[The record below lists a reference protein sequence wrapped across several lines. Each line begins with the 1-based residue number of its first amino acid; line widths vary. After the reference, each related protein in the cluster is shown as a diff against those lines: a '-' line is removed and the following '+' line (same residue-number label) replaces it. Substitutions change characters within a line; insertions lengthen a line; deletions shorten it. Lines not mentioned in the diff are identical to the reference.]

1 MLRSLFSGIT
11 GLRAHQQMMDV
22 TGNNIANVNSS
33 GYKAQTAVFESV
45 LSQAVKSPGAPVAAG
60 ANAAARGGVNGVQI
74 GLGVQLASVSTNFGQ
89 GSSQLTGVST
99 DFAIQGT
106 GFFTTNNGTENLFT
120 RAGSFTLDGN
130 GRLVSPDGSI
140 VQGYMADA
148 DGVVNPNAAPED
160 VSLPV
165 ATLLPAVSSTTM
177 KMSGNLSAEAAPGT
191 TVISS
196 ITTYDVLGAE
206 SATTAT
212 FTKTVGSVK
221 GDGAWNVTLTSPG
234 GVAGAAIAVTFGP
247 TGVMT
252 LPVAVNGTNSIPVL
266 NRPLVAANAL
276 TGVVAVPVGN
286 FVVDITGLTQ
296 YSAPSSFGIT
306 EQNGAGVGALTTF
319 TTTSDGQL
327 IGIYSNG
334 EKQALAQLAIAT
346 FNNADGLEKVGDTSY
361 RTTVNS
367 GVALIGAA
375 TVGGRGSIQGGTLEM
390 SNVDLASEFTNLIVA
405 QRGFAA
411 NSRTMTAADEML
423 QELMSIKR

>member
-22 TGNNIANVNSS
+22 TGNNIANVNSA

-60 ANAAARGGVNGVQI
+60 AGTGAVGGVNGVQI
-74 GLGVQLASVSTNFGQ
+74 GLGVQLAGVSTNFGQ

-106 GFFTTNNGTENLFT
+106 GFFTTNNGSENLFT
-120 RAGSFTLDGN
+120 RAGSFTLDAN
-130 GRLVSPDGSI
+130 GKLVSPDGSI

-160 VSLPV
+160 VTLPV
-165 ATLLPAVSSTTM
+165 SQLLPAVASDEMT
-177 KMSGNLSAEAAPGT
+177 MSGNLSADAAVGD
-191 TVISS
+191 TVVSS
-196 ITTYDVLGAE
+196 IVTYDVLGAE
-206 SATTAT
+206 STTTAT
-212 FTKTVGSVK
+212 FTKTGT
-221 GDGAWNVTLTSPG
+221 GAWTVHLGIAPN
-234 GVAGAAIAVTFGP
+234 AGATVAIAFDGFGELTTATP
-247 TGVMT
+247 I
-252 LPVAVNGTNSIPVL
+252 AVL
-266 NRPLVAANAL
+266 NRPAIVAAVGPPAV
-276 TGVVAVPVGN
+276 TAVPVAN
-286 FVVDITGLTQ
+286 FAVEIGGLTQ
-296 YSAPSSFGIT
+296 YSSASSFGIT
-306 EQNGAGVGALTTF
+306 DQNGAGVGALTTF

-346 FNNADGLEKVGDTSY
+346 FNNADGLEKVGDSSY

-375 TVGGRGSIQGGTLEM
+375 TIGGRGSIQGGTLEM

>member
-33 GYKAQTAVFESV
+33 GYKSQTAVFESV
-45 LSQAVKSPGAPVAAG
+45 ISQAVKAPGAPVAGG
-60 ANAAARGGVNGVQI
+60 ANAVARGGVNGVQI
-74 GLGVQLASVSTNFGQ
+74 GLGVQLAGVSTNFGQ

-99 DFAIQGT
+99 DFAIQGS

-120 RAGSFTLDGN
+120 RAGSFTLDAN
-130 GRLVSPDGSI
+130 GKLVSPDGSI

-148 DGVVNPNAAPED
+148 VGVVNPNAAPED
-160 VSLPV
+160 VTLPI
-165 ATLLPAVSSTTM
+165 ATLLPAVESTTM
-177 KMSGNLSAEAAPGT
+177 KFTGNLSADAAVGA
-191 TVISS
+191 TVVSS
-196 ITTYDVLGAE
+196 IITYDVLGAE

-212 FTKTVGSVK
+212 FTKTGA
-221 GDGAWNVTLTSPG
+221 GAWNVQLTAPN
-234 GVAGAAIAVTFGP
+234 GVAGAVVGLTFDG
-247 TGVMT
+247 TGVLT
-252 LPVAVNGTNSIPVL
+252 NPAAVNGTKTIPVL
-266 NRPLVAANAL
+266 NRPAVAAAAGV
-276 TGVVAVPVGN
+276 TGVPVAD
-286 FVVDITGLTQ
+286 FAVDVTGLSQ
-296 YSAPSSFGIT
+296 YSAPSSAGIT

-334 EKQALAQLAIAT
+334 QKQALAQLAIAT
-346 FNNADGLEKVGDTSY
+346 FNNPDGLEKVGDTSY

-423 QELMSIKR
+423 QELMSITR

>member
-1 MLRSLFSGIT
+1 
-11 GLRAHQQMMDV
+11 MMDV

-33 GYKAQTAVFESV
+33 GYKSQTAVFESV
-45 LSQAVKSPGAPVAAG
+45 ISQSVKTPGAPVAAG

-74 GLGVQLASVSTNFGQ
+74 GLGVQLAGVSTNFGQ

-99 DFAIQGT
+99 DFAIQGS

-148 DGVVNPNAAPED
+148 TGVVNPNAAPED

-165 ATLLPAVSSTTM
+165 AKLLPAVASTTM
-177 KMSGNLSAEAAPGT
+177 EMGGNLLANAEAGT
-191 TVISS
+191 TVTSS

-212 FTKTVGSVK
+212 FTKLA
-221 GDGAWNVTLTSPG
+221 GDYEWSVTLTAPDGLPG
-234 GVAGAAIAVTFGP
+234 DAVAVTFDA
-247 TGVMT
+247 TGVLT
-252 LPVAVNGTNSIPVL
+252 VPVAAAGTNTIAVL
-266 NRPLVAANAL
+266 NRPAVLAAV
-276 TGVVAVPVGN
+276 GPPVVTAVPEGN
-286 FVVDITGLTQ
+286 FEVDVTGLTQ
-296 YSAPSSFGIT
+296 YSTSSSFGIT

-327 IGIYSNG
+327 IGIFSNG
-334 EKQALAQLAIAT
+334 QKQALAQLAIAT
-346 FNNADGLEKVGDTSY
+346 FNNPDGLEKVGDTSY

>member
-33 GYKAQTAVFESV
+33 GYKSQTAVFESV
-45 LSQAVKSPGAPVAAG
+45 ISQSVKNPGAPVAAG
-60 ANAAARGGVNGVQI
+60 DNAAARGGVNGVQI
-74 GLGVQLASVSTNFGQ
+74 GLGVQLAGVSTNFGQ

-99 DFAIQGT
+99 DFAIQGS

-148 DGVVNPNAAPED
+148 TGVVNPNAAPED

-165 ATLLPAVSSTTM
+165 AKLLPAVASTTM
-177 KMSGNLSAEAAPGT
+177 EMGGNLSADAEAGT
-191 TVISS
+191 TVTSS

-212 FTKTVGSVK
+212 FTKLA
-221 GDGAWNVTLTSPG
+221 GDYEWSVTLTAPDGLPG
-234 GVAGAAIAVTFGP
+234 DAVAVTFDA
-247 TGVMT
+247 TGVLT
-252 LPVAVNGTNSIPVL
+252 VPVAAAGTNTIAVL
-266 NRPLVAANAL
+266 NRPAVLAAV
-276 TGVVAVPVGN
+276 GPPVVTAVPEGN
-286 FVVDITGLTQ
+286 FEVDVTGLTQ
-296 YSAPSSFGIT
+296 YSTSSSFGIT

-327 IGIYSNG
+327 IGIFSNG
-334 EKQALAQLAIAT
+334 QKQALAQLAIAT
-346 FNNADGLEKVGDTSY
+346 FNNPDGLEKVGDTSY

>member
-22 TGNNIANVNSS
+22 VGNNIANVNSS
-33 GYKAQTAVFESV
+33 GYKSQTAVFESV
-45 LSQAVKSPGAPVAAG
+45 ISQAVKAPGAPVAGG

-74 GLGVQLASVSTNFGQ
+74 GLGVQLAGVSTNFGQ

-99 DFAIQGT
+99 DFAIQGA

-120 RAGSFTLDGN
+120 RAGSFTLDAN

-148 DGVVNPNAAPED
+148 AGEVNPNAAPED
-160 VSLPV
+160 VTLPV
-165 ATLLPAVSSTTM
+165 ATLLPAVASTTM
-177 KMSGNLSAEAAPGT
+177 KMSGNLSADAAVGA
-191 TVISS
+191 TVTSS
-196 ITTYDVLGAE
+196 ITTFDVLGAQ
-206 SATTAT
+206 STSTAT
-212 FTKTVGSVK
+212 FTKGAGV
-221 GDGAWNVTLTSPG
+221 GAWTVTLQATG
-234 GVAGAAIAVTFGP
+234 GVAGAAVAVTFDAN
-247 TGVMT
+247 GV
-252 LPVAVNGTNSIPVL
+252 LAAPAAANGVNTIPVL
-266 NRPLVAANAL
+266 NRPAVAAAA
-276 TGVVAVPVGN
+276 GPPAVVAVPVGN
-286 FVVDITGLTQ
+286 FAVDVTGLTQ

-306 EQNGAGVGALTTF
+306 DQNGAGVGALTTF

-334 EKQALAQLAIAT
+334 KKQALAQLAIAT
-346 FNNADGLEKVGDTSY
+346 FNNPDGLEKVGDTSY

-367 GVALIGAA
+367 GVALIGSA

>member
-33 GYKAQTAVFESV
+33 GYKSQTAVFESV
-45 LSQAVKSPGAPVAAG
+45 ISQAVKAPGAPVAGG
-60 ANAAARGGVNGVQI
+60 ATAAARGGVNGVQI
-74 GLGVQLASVSTNFGQ
+74 GLGVQLAGVSTNFGQ

-99 DFAIQGT
+99 DFAIQGS

-120 RAGSFTLDGN
+120 RAGSFTLDAN
-130 GRLVSPDGSI
+130 GKLVSPDGSI

-148 DGVVNPNAAPED
+148 VGVINPNAAPED
-160 VSLPV
+160 VVLPV
-165 ATLLPAVSSTTM
+165 AQLLAAVESTTM
-177 KMSGNLSAEAAPGT
+177 KFTGNLSADAAVGD
-191 TVISS
+191 TVVSS

-212 FTKTVGSVK
+212 FTKAAGA
-221 GDGAWNVTLTSPG
+221 GAWNVKLTAPN
-234 GVAGAAIAVTFGP
+234 GVAG
-247 TGVMT
+247 
-252 LPVAVNGTNSIPVL
+252 VAVDLAFDGNGALTTASPIGVL
-266 NRPLVAANAL
+266 NRPVVVAAA
-276 TGVVAVPVGN
+276 GPPAIAGVPVAN
-286 FVVDITGLTQ
+286 FEVDISGLTQ
-296 YSAPSSFGIT
+296 YSAPNSSGIT
-306 EQNGAGVGALTTF
+306 DQNGAGVGALTTF

-334 EKQALAQLAIAT
+334 KKQALAQLAIAT
-346 FNNADGLEKVGDTSY
+346 FNNPDGLEKVGDTSY

>member
-22 TGNNIANVNSS
+22 TGNNIANVNSA

-60 ANAAARGGVNGVQI
+60 AGTGAVGGVNGVQI
-74 GLGVQLASVSTNFGQ
+74 GLGVQLAGVSTNFGQ

-99 DFAIQGT
+99 DFAIQGS
-106 GFFTTNNGTENLFT
+106 GFFTTNNGSENLFT
-120 RAGSFTLDGN
+120 RAGSFTLDAN
-130 GRLVSPDGSI
+130 GKLTSPDGSI

-148 DGVVNPNAAPED
+148 DGVVNANAAAED
-160 VSLPV
+160 VTLPV
-165 ATLLPAVSSTTM
+165 SQLLPAVASDEMT
-177 KMSGNLSAEAAPGT
+177 MSGNLSSAAAIGD
-191 TVISS
+191 TVVSS
-196 ITTYDVLGAE
+196 IVTYDVLGAE
-206 SATTAT
+206 STTTAT
-212 FTKTVGSVK
+212 FTKTGT
-221 GDGAWNVTLTSPG
+221 GAWTVHLGIAPN
-234 GVAGAAIAVTFGP
+234 AGATVAIAFDGFGELTTATP
-247 TGVMT
+247 I
-252 LPVAVNGTNSIPVL
+252 AVL
-266 NRPLVAANAL
+266 NRPAIAAAV
-276 TGVVAVPVGN
+276 GPPVVTAVPVAN
-286 FVVDITGLTQ
+286 FAVEIGGLTQ
-296 YSAPSSFGIT
+296 YAASSSFGIT
-306 EQNGAGVGALTTF
+306 DQNGAGVGALTTF

>member
-22 TGNNIANVNSS
+22 TGNNIANVNSA

-60 ANAAARGGVNGVQI
+60 AGTGAVGGVNGVQI
-74 GLGVQLASVSTNFGQ
+74 GLGVQLAGVSTNFGQ

-106 GFFTTNNGTENLFT
+106 GFFTTNNGSENLFT
-120 RAGSFTLDGN
+120 RAGSFTLDAN
-130 GRLVSPDGSI
+130 GKLVSPDGSI

-160 VSLPV
+160 VTLPV
-165 ATLLPAVSSTTM
+165 SQLLPAVASDEMT
-177 KMSGNLSAEAAPGT
+177 MSGNLSADAAVGD
-191 TVISS
+191 TVVSS
-196 ITTYDVLGAE
+196 IVTYDVLGAE
-206 SATTAT
+206 STTTAT
-212 FTKTVGSVK
+212 FTKTGT
-221 GDGAWNVTLTSPG
+221 GAWTVRLGIAPN
-234 GVAGAAIAVTFGP
+234 AGATVAIAFDGFGELTTATP
-247 TGVMT
+247 I
-252 LPVAVNGTNSIPVL
+252 AVL
-266 NRPLVAANAL
+266 NRPAIVAAVGPPAV
-276 TGVVAVPVGN
+276 TAVPVAN
-286 FVVDITGLTQ
+286 FAVEIGGLTQ
-296 YSAPSSFGIT
+296 YSSASSFGIT
-306 EQNGAGVGALTTF
+306 DQNGAGVGALTTF

-346 FNNADGLEKVGDTSY
+346 FNNADGLEKVGDSSY

-375 TVGGRGSIQGGTLEM
+375 TIGGRGSIQGGTLEM

>member
-11 GLRAHQQMMDV
+11 GLRAHQQMMDI

-45 LSQAVKSPGAPVAAG
+45 LSQAVKSPGAPVG
-60 ANAAARGGVNGVQI
+60 ANAGTGARGGVNGVQI
-74 GLGVQLASVSTNFGQ
+74 GLGVQLAAVSTNFGQ

-99 DFAIQGT
+99 DFAIQGS
-106 GFFTTNNGTENLFT
+106 GFFTINNGTENLFT
-120 RAGSFTLDGN
+120 RSGSFTLDAN
-130 GRLVSPDGSI
+130 GKLVSPDGSI

-160 VSLPV
+160 ITLPV
-165 ATLLPAVSSTTM
+165 SQLLPAVASDEMT
-177 KMSGNLSAEAAPGT
+177 MSGNLSADAAVGD
-191 TVISS
+191 TVVSS
-196 ITTYDVLGAE
+196 IVTYDVLGAE
-206 SATTAT
+206 STTSAT
-212 FTKTVGSVK
+212 FTKTGV
-221 GDGAWNVTLTSPG
+221 GAWTVELTGEG
-234 GVAGAAIAVTFGP
+234 GVAGATVALAFDGFGELTTATPIA
-247 TGVMT
+247 
-252 LPVAVNGTNSIPVL
+252 VL
-266 NRPLVAANAL
+266 NRPAVAAAV
-276 TGVVAVPVGN
+276 GPPVVTAVPVAN
-286 FVVDITGLTQ
+286 FAVEIGGLTQ
-296 YSAPSSFGIT
+296 YSAPSSSGIT
-306 EQNGAGVGALTTF
+306 DQNGAGVGALTTF

-334 EKQALAQLAIAT
+334 KKQALAQVAVAI

-375 TVGGRGSIQGGTLEM
+375 TVGGRGSVQGGTLEM

>member
-33 GYKAQTAVFESV
+33 GYKSQTAVFESV
-45 LSQAVKSPGAPVAAG
+45 ISQSVKTPGAPVAAG

-74 GLGVQLASVSTNFGQ
+74 GLGVQLAGVSTNFGQ

-99 DFAIQGT
+99 DFAIQGS

-148 DGVVNPNAAPED
+148 TGVVNPNAAPED

-165 ATLLPAVSSTTM
+165 AKLLPAVSSTTM
-177 KMSGNLSAEAAPGT
+177 KMGGNLSANAVAGT
-191 TVISS
+191 TVTSS

-212 FTKTVGSVK
+212 FTKLA
-221 GDGAWNVTLTSPG
+221 GANEWEVTLTGPD
-234 GVAGAAIAVTFGP
+234 GVAGVAVPVTFGA
-247 TGVMT
+247 TGVLT
-252 LPVAVNGTNSIPVL
+252 VPAAAAGTNTIAVL
-266 NRPLVAANAL
+266 NRPAVLAAV
-276 TGVVAVPVGN
+276 GPPVVTAVPEGN
-286 FVVDITGLTQ
+286 FEVDVTGLTQ

-327 IGIYSNG
+327 IGIFSNG
-334 EKQALAQLAIAT
+334 QKQALAQLAIAT
-346 FNNADGLEKVGDTSY
+346 FNNPDGLEKVGDTSY

>member
-33 GYKAQTAVFESV
+33 GYKSQTAVFESV
-45 LSQAVKSPGAPVAAG
+45 ISQSVKTPGAPVAAG

-74 GLGVQLASVSTNFGQ
+74 GLGVQLAGVSTNFGQ

-99 DFAIQGT
+99 DFAIQGS

-148 DGVVNPNAAPED
+148 TGVVNPNAAPED

-165 ATLLPAVSSTTM
+165 AKLLPAVSSTTM
-177 KMSGNLSAEAAPGT
+177 KMGGNLSANAVAGT
-191 TVISS
+191 TVTSS

-212 FTKTVGSVK
+212 FTKLA
-221 GDGAWNVTLTSPG
+221 GASEWSVTLTGPG
-234 GVAGAAIAVTFGP
+234 GVAGVAVPVTFGA
-247 TGVMT
+247 TGVLT
-252 LPVAVNGTNSIPVL
+252 DPAAAAGTNTIAVL
-266 NRPLVAANAL
+266 NRPAVAAAV
-276 TGVVAVPVGN
+276 GPPVVTAVPAGD
-286 FVVDITGLTQ
+286 FEVDVTGLTQ

-327 IGIYSNG
+327 IGIFSNG
-334 EKQALAQLAIAT
+334 QKQALAQLAIAT

>member
-33 GYKAQTAVFESV
+33 GYKSQTAVFESV
-45 LSQAVKSPGAPVAAG
+45 ISQSVKNPGAPVAAG
-60 ANAAARGGVNGVQI
+60 DNAAARGGVNGVQI
-74 GLGVQLASVSTNFGQ
+74 GLGVQLAGVSTNFGQ

-99 DFAIQGT
+99 DFAIQGS

-130 GRLVSPDGSI
+130 GMLVSPDGSI

-148 DGVVNPNAAPED
+148 TGVVNPNAAPED

-165 ATLLPAVSSTTM
+165 AKLLPAVVSTTM
-177 KMSGNLSAEAAPGT
+177 EMGGNLSATAEAGT
-191 TVISS
+191 TVTSS

-212 FTKTVGSVK
+212 FTKLT
-221 GDGAWNVTLTSPG
+221 GDYEWSVTLTAPDG
-234 GVAGAAIAVTFGP
+234 LPGVAVAVTFDA
-247 TGVMT
+247 TGVLT
-252 LPVAVNGTNSIPVL
+252 DPAAAAGTNTIAVL
-266 NRPLVAANAL
+266 NRPAVLAAV
-276 TGVVAVPVGN
+276 GPPVVTAVPEGN
-286 FVVDITGLTQ
+286 FEVDVTGLTQ
-296 YSAPSSFGIT
+296 YSTSSSFGIT

-327 IGIYSNG
+327 IGIFSNG
-334 EKQALAQLAIAT
+334 QKQALAQLAIAT
-346 FNNADGLEKVGDTSY
+346 FNNPDGLEKVGDTSY

>member
-33 GYKAQTAVFESV
+33 GYKSQTAVFESV
-45 LSQAVKSPGAPVAAG
+45 ISQSVKTPGAPVAAG
-60 ANAAARGGVNGVQI
+60 DNAAARGGVNGVQI
-74 GLGVQLASVSTNFGQ
+74 GLGVQLAGVSTNFGQ

-99 DFAIQGT
+99 DFAIQGS

-148 DGVVNPNAAPED
+148 TGVVNPNAAPED

-165 ATLLPAVSSTTM
+165 AKLLPAVASTTM
-177 KMSGNLSAEAAPGT
+177 EMGGNLSATTEAGT
-191 TVISS
+191 TVTSS

-212 FTKTVGSVK
+212 FTKLA
-221 GDGAWNVTLTSPG
+221 GDYEWSVTLTAPD
-234 GVAGAAIAVTFGP
+234 GVAGVAVAVTFDA
-247 TGVMT
+247 TGVLT
-252 LPVAVNGTNSIPVL
+252 VPEAAAGTNTIAVL
-266 NRPLVAANAL
+266 NRPAVAAAV
-276 TGVVAVPVGN
+276 GPPVVTAVPEGN
-286 FVVDITGLTQ
+286 FEVDVTGLTQ
-296 YSAPSSFGIT
+296 YSATSSFGIT

-327 IGIYSNG
+327 IGIFSNG
-334 EKQALAQLAIAT
+334 QKQALAQLAIAT
-346 FNNADGLEKVGDTSY
+346 FNNPDGLEKVGDTSY

>member
-33 GYKAQTAVFESV
+33 GYKSQTAVFESV
-45 LSQAVKSPGAPVAAG
+45 ISQAVKSPGAPVAGG

-74 GLGVQLASVSTNFGQ
+74 GLGVQLAGVSTNFGQ

-120 RAGSFTLDGN
+120 RAGSFTLDAN

-148 DGVVNPNAAPED
+148 TGVVNPNAAPED

-177 KMSGNLSAEAAPGT
+177 KMAGNLSAEAAPGT
-191 TVISS
+191 TVVSS

-212 FTKTVGSVK
+212 FTKPVGSVK

-247 TGVMT
+247 TGVLT
-252 LPVAVNGTNSIPVL
+252 APVAVNGTNSIPVL
-266 NRPLVAANAL
+266 NRPLVAANAA

-286 FVVDITGLTQ
+286 FAVDVTGLTQ

-334 EKQALAQLAIAT
+334 QKQALAQLAIAT
-346 FNNADGLEKVGDTSY
+346 FNNPDGLEKVGDTSY

>member
-33 GYKAQTAVFESV
+33 GYKSQTAVFESV
-45 LSQAVKSPGAPVAAG
+45 ISQAVKAPGAPVAGG
-60 ANAAARGGVNGVQI
+60 ANAVARGGVNGVQI
-74 GLGVQLASVSTNFGQ
+74 GLGVQLAGVSTNFGQ

-99 DFAIQGT
+99 DFAIQGS

-120 RAGSFTLDGN
+120 RAGSFTLDAN
-130 GRLVSPDGSI
+130 GKLVSPDGSI

-148 DGVVNPNAAPED
+148 VGTINPNAAPED
-160 VSLPV
+160 VTLPI
-165 ATLLPAVSSTTM
+165 ATLLPAVESTTM
-177 KMSGNLSAEAAPGT
+177 KFTGNLSADAAVGD
-191 TVISS
+191 TVVSS
-196 ITTYDVLGAE
+196 IITYDVLGAE

-212 FTKTVGSVK
+212 FTKAAGV
-221 GDGAWNVTLTSPG
+221 GAWTVALTAPD
-234 GVAGAAIAVTFGP
+234 GVAGAAIALAFDG
-247 TGVMT
+247 TGALTTVS
-252 LPVAVNGTNSIPVL
+252 PIPVL
-266 NRPLVAANAL
+266 NRIAVAANAA
-276 TGVVAVPVGN
+276 TGVVGVPEGN
-286 FVVDITGLTQ
+286 FEVDISGLTQ
-296 YSAPSSFGIT
+296 YSAPSSAGIT
-306 EQNGAGVGALTTF
+306 DQNGAGVGALTTF

-334 EKQALAQLAIAT
+334 KKQALAQLAIAN
-346 FNNADGLEKVGDTSY
+346 FNNPDGLEKVGDTSY

-423 QELMSIKR
+423 QELMSITR

>member
-33 GYKAQTAVFESV
+33 GYKSQTAVFESV
-45 LSQAVKSPGAPVAAG
+45 ISQSVKTPGAPVAAG

-74 GLGVQLASVSTNFGQ
+74 GLGVQLAGVSTNFGQ

-99 DFAIQGT
+99 DFAIQGS

-148 DGVVNPNAAPED
+148 TGVVNPNAAPED

-165 ATLLPAVSSTTM
+165 AKLLPAVASTTM
-177 KMSGNLSAEAAPGT
+177 KMGGNLSANAEAGT
-191 TVISS
+191 TVTSS

-212 FTKTVGSVK
+212 FTKLA
-221 GDGAWNVTLTSPG
+221 GANEWEVTLTGPD
-234 GVAGAAIAVTFGP
+234 GVAGVPVPVTFGA
-247 TGVMT
+247 TGVLT
-252 LPVAVNGTNSIPVL
+252 LPVAAAGTNTIAVL
-266 NRPLVAANAL
+266 NRPAVAAAA
-276 TGVVAVPVGN
+276 GPPVVTAVPEAN
-286 FVVDITGLTQ
+286 FEVDVTGLTQ

-327 IGIYSNG
+327 IGIFSNG
-334 EKQALAQLAIAT
+334 QKQALAQLAIAT
-346 FNNADGLEKVGDTSY
+346 FNNPDGLEKVGDTSY

>member
-33 GYKAQTAVFESV
+33 GYKSQTAVFESV
-45 LSQAVKSPGAPVAAG
+45 ISQSVKTPGAPVAAG

-74 GLGVQLASVSTNFGQ
+74 GLGVQLAGVSTNFGQ

-99 DFAIQGT
+99 DFAIQGS

-148 DGVVNPNAAPED
+148 TGVVNPNAAPED

-165 ATLLPAVSSTTM
+165 AKLLPAVASTTM
-177 KMSGNLSAEAAPGT
+177 EMGGNLLANAEAGT
-191 TVISS
+191 TVTSS

-212 FTKTVGSVK
+212 FTKLA
-221 GDGAWNVTLTSPG
+221 GDYEWSVTLTAPDGLPG
-234 GVAGAAIAVTFGP
+234 DAVAVTFDA
-247 TGVMT
+247 TGVLT
-252 LPVAVNGTNSIPVL
+252 VPAAAAGTNTIAVL
-266 NRPLVAANAL
+266 NRPAVLAAV
-276 TGVVAVPVGN
+276 GPPVVTAVPEGN
-286 FVVDITGLTQ
+286 FEVDVTGLTQ
-296 YSAPSSFGIT
+296 YSTSSSFGIT

-327 IGIYSNG
+327 IGIFSNG
-334 EKQALAQLAIAT
+334 QKQALAQLAIAT
-346 FNNADGLEKVGDTSY
+346 FNNPDGLEKVGDTSY

>member
-33 GYKAQTAVFESV
+33 GYKSQTAVFESV
-45 LSQAVKSPGAPVAAG
+45 ISQAVKAPGAPVAAG

-74 GLGVQLASVSTNFGQ
+74 GLGVQLAGVSTNFGQ

-120 RAGSFTLDGN
+120 RAGSFTLDVN
-130 GRLVSPDGSI
+130 GRMVSPDGSI

-148 DGVVNPNAAPED
+148 AGVVNPNAAPQD
-160 VSLPV
+160 VTLPV

-177 KMSGNLSAEAAPGT
+177 KMAGNLSATAAAGT

-206 SATTAT
+206 SQTTAT
-212 FTKTVGSVK
+212 FTKTAGSAV
-221 GDGAWNVTLTSPG
+221 GDGAWNVTLTAPG
-234 GVAGAAIAVTFGP
+234 GDAGAAIPIAFDAN
-247 TGVMT
+247 GVLT
-252 LPVAVNGTNSIPVL
+252 TASPIAVL
-266 NRPLVAANAL
+266 NRPAVAAAA
-276 TGVVAVPVGN
+276 GPPAVVAVPVAN
-286 FVVDITGLTQ
+286 FEVDISGLTQ
-296 YSAPSSFGIT
+296 YSAPSSFGVT

-334 EKQALAQLAIAT
+334 QKQALAQLAIAT
-346 FNNADGLEKVGDTSY
+346 FNNPDGLEKVGDTSY
-361 RTTVNS
+361 RTSVNS

>member
-11 GLRAHQQMMDV
+11 GLRAHQQMMDI

-45 LSQAVKSPGAPVAAG
+45 LSQAVKSPGAPVG
-60 ANAAARGGVNGVQI
+60 ANAGTGARGGVNGVQI
-74 GLGVQLASVSTNFGQ
+74 GLGVQLAAVSTNFGQ

-99 DFAIQGT
+99 DFAIQGS
-106 GFFTTNNGTENLFT
+106 GFFTINNGTENLFT
-120 RAGSFTLDGN
+120 RSGSFTLDAN
-130 GRLVSPDGSI
+130 GKLVSADGSI

-160 VSLPV
+160 ITLPV
-165 ATLLPAVSSTTM
+165 SQLLPAVASDEMT
-177 KMSGNLSAEAAPGT
+177 MSGNLSADAAVGD
-191 TVISS
+191 TVVSS
-196 ITTYDVLGAE
+196 IVTYDVLGAE
-206 SATTAT
+206 STTSAT
-212 FTKTVGSVK
+212 FTKTGVGGWTVK
-221 GDGAWNVTLTSPG
+221 LTGEG
-234 GVAGAAIAVTFGP
+234 GVAGATVALAFDGFGELTTATPIA
-247 TGVMT
+247 
-252 LPVAVNGTNSIPVL
+252 VL
-266 NRPLVAANAL
+266 NRPAVAAAV
-276 TGVVAVPVGN
+276 GPPVVTAVPVAN
-286 FVVDITGLTQ
+286 FAVEIGGLTQ
-296 YSAPSSFGIT
+296 YSAPSSSGIT
-306 EQNGAGVGALTTF
+306 DQNGAGVGALTTF

-334 EKQALAQLAIAT
+334 KKQALAQVAIAI

>member
-11 GLRAHQQMMDV
+11 GLRAHQQMMDI

-45 LSQAVKSPGAPVAAG
+45 LSQAVKSPGAPVG
-60 ANAAARGGVNGVQI
+60 ANAGTGARGGVNGVQI
-74 GLGVQLASVSTNFGQ
+74 GLGVQLAAVSTNFGQ

-99 DFAIQGT
+99 DFAIQGS
-106 GFFTTNNGTENLFT
+106 GFFTINNGTENLFT
-120 RAGSFTLDGN
+120 RSGSFTLDAN
-130 GRLVSPDGSI
+130 GKLVSPDGSI

-160 VSLPV
+160 ITLPV
-165 ATLLPAVSSTTM
+165 SQLLPAVASDEMT
-177 KMSGNLSAEAAPGT
+177 MSGNLSADAAVGD
-191 TVISS
+191 TVVSS
-196 ITTYDVLGAE
+196 IVTYDVLGAE
-206 SATTAT
+206 STTSAT
-212 FTKTVGSVK
+212 FTKTGV
-221 GDGAWNVTLTSPG
+221 GAWTVELTGEG
-234 GVAGAAIAVTFGP
+234 GVAGATVALAFDGFGELTTATPIA
-247 TGVMT
+247 
-252 LPVAVNGTNSIPVL
+252 VL
-266 NRPLVAANAL
+266 NRPAVTADD
-276 TGVVAVPVGN
+276 GPPVVTAVPEADFAVEIG
-286 FVVDITGLTQ
+286 GLTQ
-296 YSAPSSFGIT
+296 YSAPSSSGIT
-306 EQNGAGVGALTTF
+306 DQNGAGVGALTTF

-334 EKQALAQLAIAT
+334 KKQALAQVAVAI

>member
-33 GYKAQTAVFESV
+33 GYKSQTAVFESV
-45 LSQAVKSPGAPVAAG
+45 ISQAVKAPGAPVAGG

-74 GLGVQLASVSTNFGQ
+74 GLGVQLAGVSTNFGQ

-99 DFAIQGT
+99 DFAIQGS

-120 RAGSFTLDGN
+120 RAGSFTLDAN
-130 GRLVSPDGSI
+130 GKLVSPDGSI

-148 DGVVNPNAAPED
+148 VGTINPNAAPED
-160 VSLPV
+160 VTLPI
-165 ATLLPAVSSTTM
+165 ATLLPAVESTTM
-177 KMSGNLSAEAAPGT
+177 KFTGNLSADAAVGA
-191 TVISS
+191 TVVSS
-196 ITTYDVLGAE
+196 IITYDVLGAE

-212 FTKTVGSVK
+212 FTKTGA
-221 GDGAWNVTLTSPG
+221 GAWNVQLTAPN
-234 GVAGAAIAVTFGP
+234 GVAGAVVGLTFDG
-247 TGVMT
+247 TGVLT
-252 LPVAVNGTNSIPVL
+252 NPAAVNGTKTIPVL
-266 NRPLVAANAL
+266 NRPVVVAAAGV
-276 TGVVAVPVGN
+276 TGVPVAD
-286 FVVDITGLTQ
+286 FAVDVTGLSQ
-296 YSAPSSFGIT
+296 YSAPSSAGIT

-334 EKQALAQLAIAT
+334 QKQALAQLAIAT
-346 FNNADGLEKVGDTSY
+346 FNNPDGLEKVGDTSY

-423 QELMSIKR
+423 QELMSITR

>member
-33 GYKAQTAVFESV
+33 GYKSQTAVFESV
-45 LSQAVKSPGAPVAAG
+45 ISQAVKAPGAPVAGG
-60 ANAAARGGVNGVQI
+60 ANAVARGGVNGVQI
-74 GLGVQLASVSTNFGQ
+74 GLGVQLAGVSTNFGQ

-120 RAGSFTLDGN
+120 RAGSFTLDAN
-130 GRLVSPDGSI
+130 GKLVSPDGSI

-148 DGVVNPNAAPED
+148 VGTINPNAAPED
-160 VSLPV
+160 VTLPI
-165 ATLLPAVSSTTM
+165 ATLLPAVESTTM
-177 KMSGNLSAEAAPGT
+177 KFTGNLSADAAEND
-191 TVISS
+191 TVVSS
-196 ITTYDVLGAE
+196 IITYDVLGAE

-212 FTKTVGSVK
+212 FTKAAAAGGNVK
-221 GDGAWNVTLTSPG
+221 LTAPD
-234 GVAGAAIAVTFGP
+234 GVAGAAIALAFDG
-247 TGVMT
+247 TGALT
-252 LPVAVNGTNSIPVL
+252 TASPIPVL
-266 NRPLVAANAL
+266 NRPAVAAAA
-276 TGVVAVPVGN
+276 GPPVVVGVPVAN
-286 FVVDITGLTQ
+286 FEVDITGLTQ
-296 YSAPSSFGIT
+296 YSAPSSAGIT
-306 EQNGAGVGALTTF
+306 DQNGAGVGALTTF

-334 EKQALAQLAIAT
+334 KKQALAQLAIAN
-346 FNNADGLEKVGDTSY
+346 FNNPDGLEKVGDTSY

-423 QELMSIKR
+423 QELMSITR

>member
-22 TGNNIANVNSS
+22 TGNNIANVNSA
-33 GYKAQTAVFESV
+33 GYKSQTAVFESV
-45 LSQAVKSPGAPVAAG
+45 LSQAVKSPGAPVAA
-60 ANAAARGGVNGVQI
+60 AAGVDARGGVNGVQI
-74 GLGVQLASVSTNFGQ
+74 GLGVRLAGVSSNFGQ

-99 DFAIQGT
+99 DFAIQVS

-120 RAGSFTLDGN
+120 RAGSFTLDAN
-130 GRLVSPDGSI
+130 GKLVSPDGSI

-148 DGVVNPNAAPED
+148 LGVVNPNAAPED
-160 VSLPV
+160 VLLPV
-165 ATLLPAVSSTTM
+165 AKLLPAVASTEMTM
-177 KMSGNLSAEAAPGT
+177 AGNLSAASPVGA
-191 TVISS
+191 TVVSS
-196 ITTYDVLGAE
+196 ITTFDVLGAE
-206 SATTAT
+206 STTAAT
-212 FTKTVGSVK
+212 FTKTAANNWTV
-221 GDGAWNVTLTSPG
+221 NL
-234 GVAGAAIAVTFGP
+234 GVAPNAGAAIAVVFD
-247 TGVMT
+247 
-252 LPVAVNGTNSIPVL
+252 ANGQLTTATPIPIL
-266 NRPLVAANAL
+266 NRPAVAAAV
-276 TGVVAVPVGN
+276 GPPVVTAVPVAN
-286 FVVDITGLTQ
+286 FAVDISGLTG
-296 YSAPSSFGIT
+296 YAAPSSFGIT
-306 EQNGAGVGALTTF
+306 DQNGAGVGALTTF

-327 IGIYSNG
+327 IGIFSNG

-346 FNNADGLEKVGDTSY
+346 FNNPDGLEKVGDTSY

-375 TVGGRGSIQGGTLEM
+375 TVGGRGSIQGGVLEM

>member
-22 TGNNIANVNSS
+22 TGNNIANVNSA

-60 ANAAARGGVNGVQI
+60 AGTGAVGGVNGVQI
-74 GLGVQLASVSTNFGQ
+74 GLGVQLAGVSTNFGQ

-106 GFFTTNNGTENLFT
+106 GFFTTNNGSENLFT
-120 RAGSFTLDGN
+120 RAGSFTLDAN
-130 GRLVSPDGSI
+130 GKLVSPDGSI

-160 VSLPV
+160 VTLPV
-165 ATLLPAVSSTTM
+165 SQLLPAVASDEMT
-177 KMSGNLSAEAAPGT
+177 MSGNLSADAAVGD
-191 TVISS
+191 TVVSS
-196 ITTYDVLGAE
+196 IVTYDVLGAE
-206 SATTAT
+206 STTTAT
-212 FTKTVGSVK
+212 FTKTGT
-221 GDGAWNVTLTSPG
+221 GAWTVRLGIAPN
-234 GVAGAAIAVTFGP
+234 AGATVAIAFDGFGELTTATP
-247 TGVMT
+247 I
-252 LPVAVNGTNSIPVL
+252 AVL
-266 NRPLVAANAL
+266 NRPAIAYAA
-276 TGVVAVPVGN
+276 GPPVVTAVPVAN
-286 FVVDITGLTQ
+286 FAVEIGGLTQ
-296 YSAPSSFGIT
+296 YSSASSFGIT
-306 EQNGAGVGALTTF
+306 DQNGAGVGALTTF

-346 FNNADGLEKVGDTSY
+346 FNNADGLEKVGDSSY

-375 TVGGRGSIQGGTLEM
+375 TIGGRGSIQGGTLEM

>member
-33 GYKAQTAVFESV
+33 GYKSQTAVFESV
-45 LSQAVKSPGAPVAAG
+45 ISQSVKTPGAPVAAG
-60 ANAAARGGVNGVQI
+60 DNAAARGGVNGVQI
-74 GLGVQLASVSTNFGQ
+74 GLGVQLAGVSTNFGQ

-99 DFAIQGT
+99 DFAIQGS

-148 DGVVNPNAAPED
+148 TGVVNPNAAPED

-165 ATLLPAVSSTTM
+165 AKLLPAVASTTM
-177 KMSGNLSAEAAPGT
+177 EMGGNLLANAEAGT
-191 TVISS
+191 TVTSS

-212 FTKTVGSVK
+212 FTKLA
-221 GDGAWNVTLTSPG
+221 GDYEWSVTLTAPDG
-234 GVAGAAIAVTFGP
+234 LPGVAVAVTFDA
-247 TGVMT
+247 TGVLT
-252 LPVAVNGTNSIPVL
+252 VPAAAAGTNTIAVL
-266 NRPLVAANAL
+266 NRPAVAAAV
-276 TGVVAVPVGN
+276 GPPVVTAVPEGN
-286 FVVDITGLTQ
+286 FEVDVTGLTQ

-327 IGIYSNG
+327 IGIFSNG
-334 EKQALAQLAIAT
+334 QKQALAQLAIAT
-346 FNNADGLEKVGDTSY
+346 FNNPDGLEKVGDTSY

>member
-33 GYKAQTAVFESV
+33 GYKSQTAVFESV
-45 LSQAVKSPGAPVAAG
+45 ISQAVKAPGAPVAGG
-60 ANAAARGGVNGVQI
+60 ANAVARGGVNGVQI
-74 GLGVQLASVSTNFGQ
+74 GLGVQLAGVSTNFGQ

-99 DFAIQGT
+99 DFAIQGS

-120 RAGSFTLDGN
+120 RAGSFTLDAN
-130 GRLVSPDGSI
+130 GKLVSPDGSI

-148 DGVVNPNAAPED
+148 VGTINPNAAPED
-160 VSLPV
+160 VTLPI
-165 ATLLPAVSSTTM
+165 ATLLPAVESTTM
-177 KMSGNLSAEAAPGT
+177 KFTGNLSADAAVGA
-191 TVISS
+191 TVVSS
-196 ITTYDVLGAE
+196 IITYDVLGAE
-206 SATTAT
+206 SATSAT
-212 FTKTVGSVK
+212 FTKTGV
-221 GDGAWNVTLTSPG
+221 GAWTVELGTGAN
-234 GVAGAAIAVTFGP
+234 AGATVALTFDGN
-247 TGVMT
+247 GVLT
-252 LPVAVNGTNSIPVL
+252 NPAAVNGTKTIPVL
-266 NRPLVAANAL
+266 NRPAIAAAA
-276 TGVVAVPVGN
+276 GPPVVVGVPVAN
-286 FVVDITGLTQ
+286 FAVDVTGLSQ
-296 YSAPSSFGIT
+296 YSAPSSAGIT

-334 EKQALAQLAIAT
+334 QKQALAQLAIAT
-346 FNNADGLEKVGDTSY
+346 FNNPDGLEKVGDTSY

>member
-33 GYKAQTAVFESV
+33 GYKSQTAVFESV
-45 LSQAVKSPGAPVAAG
+45 ISQAVKAPGAPVAGG
-60 ANAAARGGVNGVQI
+60 ANAVARGGVNGVQI
-74 GLGVQLASVSTNFGQ
+74 GLGVQLAGVSTNFGQ

-99 DFAIQGT
+99 DFAIQGS

-120 RAGSFTLDGN
+120 RAGSFTLDAN
-130 GRLVSPDGSI
+130 GKLVSPDGSI

-148 DGVVNPNAAPED
+148 VGTINPNAAPED
-160 VSLPV
+160 VTLPI
-165 ATLLPAVSSTTM
+165 ATLLPAVESTTM
-177 KMSGNLSAEAAPGT
+177 KFTGNLSADAAVGA
-191 TVISS
+191 TVVSS
-196 ITTYDVLGAE
+196 IITYDVLGAE

-212 FTKTVGSVK
+212 FTKTGA
-221 GDGAWNVTLTSPG
+221 GAWNVQLTAPN
-234 GVAGAAIAVTFGP
+234 GVAGAVVGLTFDG
-247 TGVMT
+247 TGVLT
-252 LPVAVNGTNSIPVL
+252 NPAAVNGTKTIPVL
-266 NRPLVAANAL
+266 NRPAVAAAAGV
-276 TGVVAVPVGN
+276 TGVPVAD
-286 FVVDITGLTQ
+286 FAVDVTGLSQ
-296 YSAPSSFGIT
+296 YSAPSSAGIT

-334 EKQALAQLAIAT
+334 QKQALAQLAIAT
-346 FNNADGLEKVGDTSY
+346 FNNPDGLEKVGDTSY

-423 QELMSIKR
+423 QELMSITR